1 MKRFLILIILLKCIF
16 LISQQSN
23 AIEIEM
29 GKTKPEII
37 LACKDIKDGVE
48 TDKFILKRGFNKTD
62 IIGGTWY
69 AHFYDYNSD
78 EFLPANDFFTSLD
91 EKTYAWADETVSG
104 SNIALFISI
113 LELEDKDLSSDKN
126 QRSILQEFG
135 IMLPIN
141 LEVSQEL
148 LRTKKILLNS
158 KTKDEFK
165 INIIDHHFNLQKAQ
179 KYALKEK
186 IRMAEPYVSACYKE

>member
-1 MKRFLILIILLKCIF
+1 M
-16 LISQQSN
+16 
-23 AIEIEM
+23 
-29 GKTKPEII
+29 
-37 LACKDIKDGVE
+37 
-48 TDKFILKRGFNKTD
+48 
-62 IIGGTWY
+62 
-69 AHFYDYNSD
+69 
-78 EFLPANDFFTSLD
+78 TSLD

-148 LRTKKILLNS
+148 LKTKKILLNS

-165 INIIDHHFNLQKAQ
+165 INIIDHQFNLQKAQ
-179 KYALKEK
+179 KYAFKEK